1 MIIDKDTSWAEDR
14 ILARLEVLNT
24 AESRDQDLLPQVQDL
39 VDQAHAELGPDAA
52 AALAC
57 ERFLLDSAS
66 RVQDLASTLSQAG
79 DLLRRCRAVLGDDH
93 EVTRAV
99 DGLQARFLRRSGD
112 ESAIGEYRRILDQWV
127 ATVGPSGWKSRLARV
142 NLAVALRMSR
152 EPALVKESARLAA
165 TEWRERSDEFG
176 RGSAE
181 ALIALSAY
189 VSACLDLLR
198 LNEPVESSARL
209 EHLATELFQSRLTLY
224 GPRHRRTVYARVVL
238 ADALV
243 ISGRPND
250 AVWMLYSCRAEQAIV
265 GSDIPENLFEVLA
278 NALMSTSR
286 AKDVADAAPI
296 ARQALDLAE
305 RRYGPHAIRVR
316 EMRELVGRV
325 EQAAAQ

>member
-1 MIIDKDTSWAEDR
+1 MIIDKDTPWAEDR
-14 ILARLEVLNT
+14 VLARLEVLHT
-24 AESRDQDLLPQVQDL
+24 AESRDQEMLPQVQEL
-39 VDQAHAELGPDAA
+39 VDQAHAKFGHDSEVT
-52 AALAC
+52 LAC

-66 RVQDLASTLSQAG
+66 RIQNLESTLSQASE
-79 DLLRRCRAVLGDDH
+79 LLGRCRAVLGDEH

-99 DGLQARFLRRSGD
+99 DALQARFLRRSGD
-112 ESAIGEYRRILDQWV
+112 EGAVGEYRRILEQWV

-142 NLAVALRMSR
+142 NLAVALRMTR
-152 EPALVKESARLAA
+152 ESALVKESARLAA
-165 TEWRERSDEFG
+165 TEWQERSDEFG

-181 ALIALSAY
+181 ALIAMSAY

-198 LNEPVESSARL
+198 MSEPVESAARL
-209 EHLATELFQSRLTLY
+209 EQLATELFQSRLTLY
-224 GPRHRRTVYARVVL
+224 GPRHRRTVNARVVL
-238 ADALV
+238 ADVLV
-243 ISGRPND
+243 TSGRPND

-286 AKDVADAAPI
+286 VKDVADAAPI

-316 EMRELVGRV
+316 ELRELVGRV
-325 EQAAAQ
+325 ERAGAQ